1 MKISDIQRYDSEKMY
16 EAYEK
21 WPEIAQ
27 ENYKKDLSKLQFRNI
42 EHIVFA
48 GVGGSGTIGDVMS
61 SILSAG
67 TTIELNE
74 LPEVAYEI
82 DSALVVAII

>member
-27 ENYKKDLSKLQFRNI
+27 ENYAKDLPCLLYTSPSQR
-42 EHIVFA
+42 A
-48 GVGGSGTIGDVMS
+48 S
-61 SILSAG
+61 
-67 TTIELNE
+67 
-74 LPEVAYEI
+74 
-82 DSALVVAII
+82 